1 MMGVGYI
8 PDDVE
13 TITQNYLETEQKD
26 IEESLSKG
34 LWQYSF
40 LLIKRN
46 FFFFF
51 GGKREDFVTPRG
63 HADNRSH

>member
-26 IEESLSKG
+26 IEESLSRG

-51 GGKREDFVTPRG
+51 LVKKGESFDLLR
-63 HADNRSH
+63 AC